1 MCWVGD
7 NVGPLMWTGRGAG
20 GNEEAG
26 KRVVKTTAAGWGIC
40 AVWSVCAS
48 RWSIISVCVS
58 SLNIF
63 ERAFICQCGLVQFLQ
78 LLYCSLYNSYVY
90 FTAYSSLNLVTKI
103 QYSMSLMYANVMVPS
118 VPSGFE
124 NVTRMSIQY
133 LRLHS
138 LAKQLK
144 QKCWEA
150 SAVGVN

>member
-1 MCWVGD
+1 
-7 NVGPLMWTGRGAG
+7 
-20 GNEEAG
+20 
-26 KRVVKTTAAGWGIC
+26 
-40 AVWSVCAS
+40 
-48 RWSIISVCVS
+48 
-58 SLNIF
+58 
-63 ERAFICQCGLVQFLQ
+63 
-78 LLYCSLYNSYVY
+78 
-90 FTAYSSLNLVTKI
+90 
-103 QYSMSLMYANVMVPS
+103 MSLMYANVMVPS